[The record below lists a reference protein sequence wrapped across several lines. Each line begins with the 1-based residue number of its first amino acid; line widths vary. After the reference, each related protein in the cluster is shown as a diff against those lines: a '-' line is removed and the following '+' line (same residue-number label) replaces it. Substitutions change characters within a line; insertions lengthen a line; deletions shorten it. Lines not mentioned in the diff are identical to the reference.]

1 MVRDQFCVYSTR
13 RTVRPVKHLK
23 RNIYP
28 FIMLIECIPSCQVEA
43 ANRGVPGVV
52 FASLDAD
59 KYNFIAVMIGIRI

>member
-1 MVRDQFCVYSTR
+1 MIGEGV
-13 RTVRPVKHLK
+13 
-23 RNIYP
+23 
-28 FIMLIECIPSCQVEA
+28 PSCQVEA